1 MDGGM
6 SAPVPAAAAAGLA
19 RRPDMPVNST
29 IPARPVMPD
38 QGNAG
43 GAMRGLDRAAAMSGR
58 TFPNAPA
65 VVPSV
70 NPAVTPAS
78 PAGARPDLTGLSQAA
93 AMSGRTMPT
102 TGVRPDLTG
111 LGQAAAMSGRT
122 MPATGARPVG
132 MKKGGKVASSASK
145 RADGIAQRGKTKG
158 RMV

>member
-19 RRPDMPVNST
+19 RRPDMP
-29 IPARPVMPD
+29 IRPNMPD
-38 QGNAG
+38 QSNAG
-43 GAMRGLDRAAAMSGR
+43 GAMRGLERAAAMSGR
-58 TFPNAPA
+58 TFPNAPVA
-65 VVPSV
+65 AAPVTPDPIAAA
-70 NPAVTPAS
+70 PAVPPTPVS
-78 PAGARPDLTGLSQAA
+78 GTGMRPDLTALARAA

-102 TGVRPDLTG
+102 
-111 LGQAAAMSGRT
+111 
-122 MPATGARPVG
+122 TGARPVG